1 MSTLFSTTQPP
12 NSLTQ
17 SPGRDLSGPNLSP
30 SPGLASD
37 ELRSFITPGHEEGAN
52 ALNVLRHTPVTHGD
66 GQPSAPMMTSMYQLN
81 QLITNITDTLCSTAP
96 SSAPKEDNP
105 FAVARA
111 EFYISQGLSLKLDG
125 THEKLAPWIKKIQG
139 TSW

>member
-1 MSTLFSTTQPP
+1 
-12 NSLTQ
+12 
-17 SPGRDLSGPNLSP
+17 
-30 SPGLASD
+30 
-37 ELRSFITPGHEEGAN
+37 
-52 ALNVLRHTPVTHGD
+52 
-66 GQPSAPMMTSMYQLN
+66 MTSTYQLN
-81 QLITNITDTLCSTAP
+81 QLITNITDTLRSTAP

-111 EFYISQGLSLKLDG
+111 EFYISQGLSLKLDD